1 MTRYKAHLKS
11 LTPISFGAY
20 ISAPKK
26 RGENPQQYEEAHWRE
41 RCNVDDKGN
50 VIIQPFAIKNML
62 DAAAA
67 RLSMR
72 TGQGIKTFKPL
83 FETGVM
89 VEEGIVLPLTRANV
103 PGEWRMVPADG
114 KPAAYSKGSRVPKCF
129 PKIDEWEGEV
139 TITVLDDKITES
151 VLKEHLTEGGQFI
164 GLGSHRVQNRGIYG
178 RFALVSLEKAEKAA

>member
-1 MTRYKAHLKS
+1 MIHG
-11 LTPISFGAY
+11 PWGVFG
-20 ISAPKK
+20 
-26 RGENPQQYEEAHWRE
+26 GH
-41 RCNVDDKGN
+41 
-50 VIIQPFAIKNML
+50 
-62 DAAAA
+62 
-67 RLSMR
+67 
-72 TGQGIKTFKPL
+72 
-83 FETGVM
+83 
-89 VEEGIVLPLTRANV
+89 
-103 PGEWRMVPADG
+103 DG